1 MQTLNASP
9 DLRSNA
15 LLSMMGQMPGRSP
28 VADRKPAEICGWLE
42 SSIDLAKGLDITEED
57 NNTMYQLWE
66 LSRR

>member
-1 MQTLNASP
+1 MQTLNALP

-28 VADRKPAEICGWLE
+28 ADVRKPAEICGWFD
-42 SSIDLAKGLDITEED
+42 SSLDLAKGLEVTEED